1 MEVKIV
7 NSEQELADAFE
18 VRKTVFI
25 HEQNVPEEEEID
37 QFESDSVHFV
47 LYDDNGKAAG
57 AGRFRVLDGI
67 GKVERI
73 CVLRENRKT
82 GAGITVMN
90 KIEEYAK
97 SQGISSLK
105 LNAQTH
111 AIPFYSRLGYVTVSE
126 EFMDAGIPHKTM
138 KKSI

>member
-73 CVLRENRKT
+73 CVLIENRKT
-82 GAGITVMN
+82 GAGIAVMN